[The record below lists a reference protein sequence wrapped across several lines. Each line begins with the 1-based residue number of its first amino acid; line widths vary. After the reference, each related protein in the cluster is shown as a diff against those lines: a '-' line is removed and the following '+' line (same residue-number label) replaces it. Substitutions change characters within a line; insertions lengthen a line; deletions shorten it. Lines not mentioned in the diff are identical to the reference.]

1 MDVEFVK
8 EFKFL
13 GMIFDS
19 PGCTWGKHIDRL
31 KMKSVSNINRLSNVN
46 GRDW

>member
-1 MDVEFVK
+1 MDIEFVK

-19 PGCTWGKHIDRL
+19 PGCTWGKRIYGL
-31 KMKSVSNINRLSNVN
+31 KMMYVSNINLLSSIS
-46 GRDW
+46 GRD